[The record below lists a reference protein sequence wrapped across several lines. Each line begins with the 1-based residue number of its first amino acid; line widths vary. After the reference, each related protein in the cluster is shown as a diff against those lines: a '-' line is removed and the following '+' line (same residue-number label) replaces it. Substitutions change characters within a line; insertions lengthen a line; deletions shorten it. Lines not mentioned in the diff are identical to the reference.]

1 MVFVS
6 EGGNS
11 RVSVFTSEGV
21 FVTLFGS
28 RGEGPGQ
35 FKEPCG
41 IAVDNS
47 GVAYVCDLFITVFK
61 YFSVLS
67 YHVNPPSHSVFL
79 DI

>member
-1 MVFVS
+1 M
-6 EGGNS
+6 
-11 RVSVFTSEGV
+11 SVFTSEGV

-67 YHVNPPSHSVFL
+67 YHVNPPPPFSVS
-79 DI
+79 